1 MSLRI
6 KNITIE
12 NFKVYEKLDFE
23 VTNDFSIII
32 GENNIG
38 KTTLFEVLLLWM
50 KCYKSIIIP
59 NKNYK
64 FYHIA
69 NSATYVNFSDLYFL
83 RATNDKDIFKDVN
96 SDIKIKLTIFDNL
109 DNREFGLELG
119 MVEGLLI
126 LNSKPNSLLSKLSK
140 IVNLIFIS
148 LLTSLKISLSLVA
161 LKKYKSEKFTYVA
174 LLAI

>member
-50 KCYKSIIIP
+50 KCYKSIM
-59 NKNYK
+59 KK
-64 FYHIA
+64 
-69 NSATYVNFSDLYFL
+69 SD
-83 RATNDKDIFKDVN
+83 
-96 SDIKIKLTIFDNL
+96 
-109 DNREFGLELG
+109 
-119 MVEGLLI
+119 
-126 LNSKPNSLLSKLSK
+126 
-140 IVNLIFIS
+140 
-148 LLTSLKISLSLVA
+148 
-161 LKKYKSEKFTYVA
+161 
-174 LLAI
+174 